1 MYHANALLRICTL
14 LRIVFSLLVAPTVTF
29 ALKTRANEECAG
41 TEIHVTRENGQK
53 KFDKETNKNVLNGL

>member
-41 TEIHVTRENGQK
+41 IETHVTRENGQK